1 MSKSS
6 IPQKI
11 QSALWAHAAGR
22 CQYRG
27 CNADLV
33 GDLVAG
39 RQDKP
44 ETYGQSITDA
54 CIGWDTTEELLELL
68 AAANRHRV

>member
-6 IPQKI
+6 IPQKV
-11 QSALWAHAAGR
+11 QSALWARAAGR

-27 CNADLV
+27 CNTDLV

-39 RQDKP
+39 RQDGIFGFIAHIVADV
-44 ETYGQSITDA
+44 EGCRAAIRVTVERQS
-54 CIGWDTTEELLELL
+54 G
-68 AAANRHRV
+68 

>member
-39 RQDKP
+39 RQSYAGLKRR
-44 ETYGQSITDA
+44 
-54 CIGWDTTEELLELL
+54 LL
-68 AAANRHRV
+68 ATFEIGLALRV